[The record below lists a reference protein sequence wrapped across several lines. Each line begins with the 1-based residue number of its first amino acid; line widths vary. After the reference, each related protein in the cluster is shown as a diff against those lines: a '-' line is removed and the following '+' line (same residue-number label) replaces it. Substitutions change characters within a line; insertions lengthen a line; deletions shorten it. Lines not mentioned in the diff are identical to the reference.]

1 MATVNLGSIKFNWQ
15 GAYAGGT
22 AYAVDDVVS
31 YNGSSYICKLAS
43 TGNLPTNTT
52 YWDQMSSAGTN
63 GTDGT
68 DVGTVITT
76 QGDILYRDGSGLAR
90 LGAGTAGQVLQSGGT
105 GANVSWGTVSSDFV
119 KLADTTTTGS
129 ESSIIIDGYFTSD
142 YDFYK
147 VFLSNLCINA
157 DTQGHIGIRYR
168 ISNANFTA
176 TGYYSSNDGT
186 YKTSSATNNWN
197 GGEWQNDKWGL
208 GGWNMPTVNA
218 SGRYRTVNF
227 EVTIP
232 SPLDTNTYKN
242 IQVHGGGWE
251 RAANYTYNINQ
262 IGSISTQD
270 ALSGI
275 TFYNV
280 SGGTFASGC
289 RIVLYGM
296 KS

>member
-1 MATVNLGSIKFNWQ
+1 MSQKGS
-15 GAYAGGT
+15 
-22 AYAVDDVVS
+22 D
-31 YNGSSYICKLAS
+31 
-43 TGNLPTNTT
+43 
-52 YWDQMSSAGTN
+52 GTN

-68 DVGTVITT
+68 DLTSTLTT
-76 QGDILYRDGSGLAR
+76 QGDIVYRDGSGLQR
-90 LGAGTAGQVLQSGGT
+90 LGAGTSGQVLQTNGT
-105 GANVSWGTVSSDFV
+105 GANPSWGTVSSDFV

-129 ESSIIIDGYFTSD
+129 ESSIIFDGYFTSD

-147 VFLSNLCINA
+147 VFLSNLCMNA
-157 DTQGHIGIRYR
+157 DTAGHIGVRYR
-168 ISNANFTA
+168 ISNANFT
-176 TGYYSSNDGT
+176 GNYYSSTDGT
-186 YKTSSATNNWN
+186 YKTSSAITNWN
-197 GGEWQNDKWGL
+197 GGEWSNDKWGL
-208 GGWNMPTVNA
+208 GGWNMPTVTS

-242 IQVHGGGWE
+242 IQVNGGGWE
-251 RAANYTYNINQ
+251 RLGNYTYNLNQ
-262 IGSISTQD
+262 NGSISIQS

-280 SGGTFASGC
+280 AGGTFASGS